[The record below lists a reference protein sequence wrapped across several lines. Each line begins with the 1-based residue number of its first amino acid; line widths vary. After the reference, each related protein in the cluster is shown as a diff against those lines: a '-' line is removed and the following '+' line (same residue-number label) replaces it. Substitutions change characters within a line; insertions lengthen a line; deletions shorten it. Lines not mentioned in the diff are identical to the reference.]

1 MMWWR
6 YIDNIFLFGE
16 HGEQS
21 LEKILNK
28 LNSFHLTIKF
38 KSYLKIIKQEY
49 VNHVGRKPI

>member
-6 YIDNIFLFGE
+6 YIDNIFLF
-16 HGEQS
+16 GEQS